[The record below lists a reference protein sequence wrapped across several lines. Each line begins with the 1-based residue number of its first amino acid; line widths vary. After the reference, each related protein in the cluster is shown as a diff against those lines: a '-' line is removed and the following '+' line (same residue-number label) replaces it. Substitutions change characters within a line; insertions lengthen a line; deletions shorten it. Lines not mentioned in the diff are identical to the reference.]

1 MRKIPA
7 ALAVLLFSLAA
18 AAETLPTAVDR
29 SIKPFALTGA
39 GLAGGILTA
48 TFNREVVTFSV
59 FESFVTNG
67 VCMPLI
73 VDPKAGWGKSNIERV
88 EVRNSAGAQGF
99 ALGDLRKACGD
110 IGDIAGGAVNV
121 KKYLA
126 PIALVCVSGQA
137 CRVRR
142 AGEKTSGDEG

>member
-1 MRKIPA
+1 MRKIPF
-7 ALAVLLFSLAA
+7 ALVAVLFSLPAA
-18 AAETLPTAVDR
+18 ADTVPAAVDR
-29 SIKPFALTGA
+29 SIQPFALKGA
-39 GLAGGILTA
+39 VLAGGVLTA
-48 TFNREVVTFSV
+48 TFARPVVTFSV

-99 ALGDLRKACGD
+99 ALGGLRKACVD
-110 IGDIAGGAVNV
+110 IGDIAGGSVNV

-126 PIALVCVSGQA
+126 PIALVCTAGQA
-137 CRVRR
+137 CRARR
-142 AGEKTSGDEG
+142 GGEKTSGDE